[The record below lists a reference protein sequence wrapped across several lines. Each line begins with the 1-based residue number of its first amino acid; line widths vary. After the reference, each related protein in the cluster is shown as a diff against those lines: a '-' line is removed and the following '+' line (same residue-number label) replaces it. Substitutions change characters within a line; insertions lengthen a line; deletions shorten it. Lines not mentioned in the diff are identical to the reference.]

1 MAAIPEAR
9 KGPKIGLLNRSG
21 KCLLPESRRTKY
33 VHMRPIVRHHVTPKP
48 CKGKKIMPTYTSA
61 SLLPWYPVKGQSRM
75 KAKPGPGQGWK
86 GFMASIEIDAYP
98 FRYIVMSHDFAKI
111 PALWLMIMFAIDMF
125 HQIRKFA
132 RTTQVA
138 NRVTILKRTTAPYRQ
153 EQKT

>member
-21 KCLLPESRRTKY
+21 KCLLPESRSTKY

-48 CKGKKIMPTYTSA
+48 CNGKQIMPTYISA
-61 SLLPWYPVKGQSRM
+61 SLLPWYRARRESEM
-75 KAKPGPGQGWK
+75 KALPGPGHGWK

-111 PALWLMIMFAIDMF
+111 PALIIMFAIDMF
-125 HQIRKFA
+125 NQIRKIA
-132 RTTQVA
+132 KTTQVA
-138 NRVTILKRTTAPYRQ
+138 NRGTIFKRTTAPYRQ
-153 EQKT
+153 E